1 MKFLT
6 AHKQLFDRVSNQ
18 LMRNYQNIKTET
30 LKRGS
35 LKKKFKV
42 GFKLEIKLDS
52 TLTALKFKTEYS
64 DPNLKSTLQ
73 NELKN
78 IL

>member
-35 LKKKFKV
+35 LKKTKV
-42 GFKLEIKLDS
+42 GFKLEFKLELEFKLDS
-52 TLTALKFKTEYS
+52 TFE
-64 DPNLKSTLQ
+64 
-73 NELKN
+73 E
-78 IL
+78 